1 MAAQRIT
8 IKYREPN
15 IEGAKVKV
23 REVAEHHKLVVDTS
37 NLDKNFQ
44 TISVEMGSEVER
56 EVIENLSHIAHI
68 EVVVEQVSN

>member
-8 IKYREPN
+8 IKYREPF

-23 REVAEHHKLVVDTS
+23 KEVADKHSLVVDSS

-44 TISVEMGSEVER
+44 TISVEMGSEVEK
-56 EVIENLSHIAHI
+56 ECLENLSHIANI
-68 EVVVEQVSN
+68 EVVVEQVTN

>member
-8 IKYREPN
+8 IKYRLPN

-23 REVAEHHKLVVDTS
+23 KEVADKHSLVVDSS

-44 TISVEMGSEVER
+44 TISVEMGSEVEK
-56 EVIENLSHIAHI
+56 EVLENLSHIANI
-68 EVVVEQVSN
+68 EVVVEQLSN